1 MDMKRTNLLLIA
13 AICLATPS
21 LLFAQ
26 TAAVKKSTS
35 VKSEEVK
42 IPVGIEIGNRAPDIN
57 QPSPDGK
64 MLALS
69 SLRGKIVLIDFW
81 AAWCGP
87 CRMENPNV
95 VSAYHKFKN
104 AKYENAKGF
113 TVYSV
118 SLDKAKENWVKAIAA
133 DKLEWEYHV
142 SDLKWWSSEAGR
154 AYGVQSIPTN
164 WLIDEN
170 GVIIAKNLRGLA
182 LDEAIDKLVKK

>member
-1 MDMKRTNLLLIA
+1 MKRTNLLLIA

-35 VKSEEVK
+35 VKAEEVK
-42 IPVGIEIGNRAPDIN
+42 ITVGIEIGNMAPDIN

-69 SLRGKIVLIDFW
+69 SLRGNIVLIDFW
-81 AAWCGP
+81 AAWCTP

-118 SLDKAKENWVKAIAA
+118 SLDKTKENWVKAIAK

-170 GVIIAKNLRGLA
+170 GVIIAKNLRGPA

>member
-1 MDMKRTNLLLIA
+1 MKRTNLLLIA
-13 AICLATPS
+13 ALFLVTSSP
-21 LLFAQ
+21 LFAQ
-26 TAAVKKSTS
+26 TATVKKSAS
-35 VKSEEVK
+35 VKASDVK
-42 IPVGIEIGNRAPDIN
+42 IPVGIEIGNMAPEIN

-64 MLALS
+64 MMALS

-81 AAWCGP
+81 AAWCPP

-95 VSAYHKFKN
+95 VNAYHKYKN
-104 AKYENAKGF
+104 ATYERANGF

-142 SDLKWWSSEAGR
+142 SDLKWWSSEAGK

-170 GVIIAKNLRGLA
+170 GVIIAKNLRGQA